1 MGKDKKLVPIKL
13 KLLGIII
20 PTVFVIMVVLIVISY
35 GISKQIILEYSS
47 NLLTSS
53 VENQS
58 NEIEGWLNE
67 SI

>member
-53 VENQS
+53 VENQMRLKD
-58 NEIEGWLNE
+58 G
-67 SI
+67 